1 MCIRDRRRLPG
12 AKSAGRVQSVALKLI
27 CERENVREAFEPQ
40 EYWTIQADFLKNQ
53 EKVPS
58 QIQFVDGTKLKK
70 FDISN
75 ENNAKDLAD
84 RVRDSVFTISEIN
97 KKPVKRN
104 PKPPFITSTL
114 QQEAARKL
122 RLSADQ
128 TMRTAQALYEQ
139 ALVTYMRTDSP
150 VMSKE
155 GIEQCRGVIEEKYGS
170 KFLPSEERV
179 YKSKS
184 KQAQEAHEAIRPTDI
199 SRLSKESGLSGDEKK
214 LYELIWNLSLIHI

>member
-1 MCIRDRRRLPG
+1 M
-12 AKSAGRVQSVALKLI
+12 
-27 CERENVREAFEPQ
+27 
-40 EYWTIQADFLKNQ
+40 
-53 EKVPS
+53 
-58 QIQFVDGTKLKK
+58 DGTKLKK

-75 ENNAKDLAD
+75 ENNANELAD
-84 RVRDSVFTISEIN
+84 RTRDSVFSISEIN

-122 RLSADQ
+122 RFSADQ

-139 ALVTYMRTDSP
+139 ALITYMRTDSP

-155 GIEQCRGVIEEKYGS
+155 GIEQCRKVIKEKYGS
-170 KFLPSEERV
+170 KFLPSEQRI

-199 SRLSKESGLSGDEKK
+199 SRLPVSYTHLTLPTICSV
-214 LYELIWNLSLIHI
+214 